1 MSEESKEPK
10 IIVDED
16 WKSKVEREK
25 AEALEK
31 EESKQPT
38 EEAAEEATGE
48 QASEVP
54 PPPPASLSM
63 LVTTLLTQAMAAMG
77 QIPGED
83 GAAPEVNFPYA
94 KHFIDLVGVIEEK
107 TKGNLTDEE
116 SKFIGE
122 SLHQMRMLYVSA
134 SQNPPQKS

>member
-1 MSEESKEPK
+1 MSDESEEPK

-25 AEALEK
+25 AEALAK
-31 EESKQPT
+31 EEADKS
-38 EEAAEEATGE
+38 AESTSSDSD
-48 QASEVP
+48 SEVP

-77 QIPGED
+77 QIPGEE

-107 TKGNLTDEE
+107 TKGNLTEEE
-116 SKFIGE
+116 SKFISE

>member
-1 MSEESKEPK
+1 MSDQSEEPK

-25 AEALEK
+25 AEALAKDDSTGEDSVS
-31 EESKQPT
+31 EESGK
-38 EEAAEEATGE
+38 AA
-48 QASEVP
+48 ASEVP

-77 QIPGED
+77 QIPGEE
-83 GAAPEVNFPYA
+83 GAAPEINFPYA

-116 SKFIGE
+116 AKFIGE

-134 SQNPPQKS
+134 LQSQPQS